1 MTQKLDRLKFL
12 ETLENA
18 ADIFTDNC
26 KNRYNNIIA
35 ISHNDAD
42 GISSLLIIQNLLH
55 RLNLN
60 YDYFIYN
67 RSSSWATYL
76 EGILPKRQSEK
87 TALILTD
94 IGSTLT
100 ELVPIILKR
109 KEHFFILDHHEIE
122 NDFKF
127 KEFPENLIFVNPTAY
142 GYDGLDHIAGAT
154 LTYMFSKLITPA
166 IIKHAW
172 LTAIGIAGDSLRSMD
187 KLESFNKEIY
197 QDLIDEELIEDKEGL
212 ILFGA
217 MHNSIKN
224 GLKYSILPFVKDFGG
239 ESELTINSFLNN
251 LHINP
256 NKKVSELTS
265 SEIQFIQQAT
275 NSTRGHYAILPQ
287 KEGLLHFVFEHAILL
302 NILSFKNISAALSM
316 IQQKTITR
324 YAKSL
329 YIDYVSNLTRNLK
342 TVSNDIGRFET
353 QKAVFINAGNG
364 LIPPSNWSDTAS
376 FSMVNEL
383 INPDKMLFLG
393 GLEKKTQMIKL
404 SIRCSRRFLELNQQ
418 MGVNKVI
425 TRIKGELGGNG
436 GGHKLAGGIRL
447 SIPSFNRL
455 KNDIDHFLAQD

>member
-1 MTQKLDRLKFL
+1 MIKKPDRVKFL

-18 ADIFTDNC
+18 ANLFSDNS
-26 KNRYNNIIA
+26 KSLYNNIIA

-42 GISSLLIIQNLLH
+42 GISSLQIIQNLLY

-76 EGILPKRQSEK
+76 NGILPKRQNEK

-100 ELVPIILKR
+100 ELIPIIIDR
-109 KEHFFILDHHEIE
+109 KEQFFILDHHEVE
-122 NDFKF
+122 NDFQF
-127 KEFPENLIFVNPTAY
+127 NDFPENLIFVNPTIY

-154 LTYMFSKLITPA
+154 LTYMFAKLITPN

-172 LTAIGIAGDSLRSMD
+172 LTAIGIAGDSLRPMD
-187 KLESFNKEIY
+187 RLESFNKEIY
-197 QDLIDEELIEDKEGL
+197 EELVHEELIEDKQGL
-212 ILFGA
+212 ILFGG

-224 GLKYSILPFVKDFGG
+224 GLKYSILPFVKNFGG
-239 ESELTINSFLNN
+239 ESDLTITSFLNK
-251 LHINP
+251 LQITP
-256 NKKVSELTS
+256 NKGVSELTS
-265 SEIQFIQQAT
+265 TEIKAIKGAT
-275 NSTRGHYAILPQ
+275 NLSEGHYAILPQ
-287 KEGLLHFVFEHAILL
+287 KEGLLQFVFEHALLL

-316 IQQKTITR
+316 IQQKGITR
-324 YAKSL
+324 YAKTL
-329 YIDYVSNLTRNLK
+329 YYDYISNLTMNLK
-342 TVSNDIGRFET
+342 TVSNELNRFET
-353 QKAVFINAGNG
+353 ERAVFIDAGNG
-364 LIPPSNWSDTAS
+364 KIPPSNWSDTAS

-383 INPDKMLFLG
+383 INPEKMLFLG

-404 SIRCSRRFLELNQQ
+404 SIRCSRRFLEINKQL
-418 MGVNKVI
+418 GVNKVI
-425 TRIKGELGGNG
+425 TKIKEELGGNG

-455 KNDIDHFLAQD
+455 KSNIDHYIE